1 MEDWRRDARD
11 TRGLGARLDSGHS
24 SGGEGGLLAQGAAG
38 LARRE
43 GGASIVPGQ
52 KDAASDG
59 AEEEDR
65 EAHRFRALRPGTPPP
80 PGFGRCA

>member
-1 MEDWRRDARD
+1 MEA
-11 TRGLGARLDSGHS
+11 GAGKLEATGTECRTDSGHGA
-24 SGGEGGLLAQGAAG
+24 GGEGGLLAQGAAG

-65 EAHRFRALRPGTPPP
+65 EAHRFGLCAWGPRLLPDQPLR
-80 PGFGRCA
+80 